1 LLRALSL
8 LAVAGSISAVASAV
22 NRSHELHGT
31 QQRCPRDCVS
41 DAVQGKAEVVTG
53 PPSTNQLCYWL
64 PWGGG
69 SAWHGPPRGRA
80 QIGGKRAR
88 AAATARDSSH
98 DGKGQPNSRV
108 QTPPS
113 LLFPTR
119 PDGPQSLPKSHPR
132 RKQFPANAQH
142 GDAATTR
149 HNSPNQSNQTE
160 FLSIP
165 AVFFVRNS
173 LLVLD
178 TQTGWTYY
186 FIKCPQ
192 KMTEGSASHSVSKTG
207 AHSVIIYG
215 YNQGPSRREHLLFER
230 KIKLNYLLD

>member
-1 LLRALSL
+1 MRFKEKLKWL
-8 LAVAGSISAVASAV
+8 
-22 NRSHELHGT
+22 
-31 QQRCPRDCVS
+31 PD
-41 DAVQGKAEVVTG
+41 
-53 PPSTNQLCYWL
+53 PPSTNQLCYWSVSGYRESVMMPWAGALL
-64 PWGGG
+64 PSCPPDCIAGGD
-69 SAWHGPPRGRA
+69 STWHGPPRGMA
-80 QIGGKRAR
+80 QIGRKRAR
-88 AAATARDSSH
+88 AAATARDSSPGRN

-149 HNSPNQSNQTE
+149 HNSPNQSNHTE